1 MLLLVY
7 LFENLLRD
15 EMRVVF
21 RTDAS
26 LQIGT
31 GHVMRCLTLADA
43 LRDRGAQCS
52 FICRPHEGHL
62 LEIIAQRG
70 HQSLA
75 LPVLQKGGRS
85 SRKFTAYAD
94 WLVTDWFSDAVDTK
108 QVLNVNMVS
117 ESLDWLVVDHYALDR
132 RWEQALR
139 TNARRIMVIDDLAD
153 RPHDCDL
160 LLDQNLG
167 RDEKDY
173 GSLLT
178 PNTVT
183 LIGTQFALLRPEF
196 AALRPQSLARR
207 EKKSQLRNLLI
218 FMGGVDRD
226 NTTGQVLNALKYC
239 DFPTDLRISVVM
251 GPHAPWLPKIQ
262 TQAAQV
268 PWPTQV
274 LVEVS
279 NMAQLMADSDLAI
292 GAAGGTAWE
301 RCCLGLPSLVL
312 AIAENQ
318 FAGAVAL
325 QHAGAAIALETF
337 QQIGEAINSM
347 QLFHQTDSTLSKL
360 SRAAA
365 AVTDGYG
372 CARAADWIMESIHA

>member
-1 MLLLVY
+1 LLLRVY
-7 LFENLLRD
+7 LFEKLLRA

-43 LRDRGAQCS
+43 LRERGAQCS

-62 LEIIAQRG
+62 LQLIAKRG

-75 LPVLQKGGRS
+75 LPVLQEAASS
-85 SRKFTAYAD
+85 SRNVTAYAD
-94 WLVTDWFSDAVDTK
+94 WLATDWFSDAVDTK

-117 ESLDWLVVDHYALDR
+117 ETLEWLVVDHYALDR

-139 TNARRIMVIDDLAD
+139 SNARRIMVIDDLAD

-167 RDEKDY
+167 RTEKDY
-173 GSLLT
+173 VGLLT

-183 LIGTQFALLRPEF
+183 LIGPKYALLRPEF

-207 EKKSQLRNLLI
+207 ENNSQLRRLLI
-218 FMGGVDRD
+218 SMGGVDKD
-226 NTTGQVLNALKYC
+226 NATGQVLDALKAC
-239 DFPTDLRISVVM
+239 ALPTDLQIIIVM
-251 GPHAPWLPKIQ
+251 GRHAPWLAQIQ
-262 TQAAQV
+262 AQSAHM

-274 LVEVS
+274 LAGVC

-312 AIAENQ
+312 TLAENQ
-318 FAGAVAL
+318 SAGAVAL
-325 QHAGAAIALETF
+325 QNTGAAIALETC
-337 QQIGEAINSM
+337 QQIRVTLDSW
-347 QLFHQTDSTLSKL
+347 QLPHQTDATLRKL
-360 SRAAA
+360 SHAAA
-365 AVTDGYG
+365 AVVDGNG
-372 CARAADWIMESIHA
+372 CARAVNCMMEGSHA